1 MFRSLSIL
9 LPLPTALSHVRPVLS
24 VGLLLTT
31 LPEPFVPG
39 SARIQTS
46 DSRIWPDSSTGSTMT
61 VRSCHCGEMRA
72 TDHVTMYERRMQR
85 RRNIVDKP
93 KRLRHMLEG
102 FRQAGE
108 CDHRSSREDVRVS
121 SRLLEPIVDKA
132 EILTKLFPWM
142 IAL

>member
-1 MFRSLSIL
+1 
-9 LPLPTALSHVRPVLS
+9 
-24 VGLLLTT
+24 
-31 LPEPFVPG
+31 
-39 SARIQTS
+39 
-46 DSRIWPDSSTGSTMT
+46 
-61 VRSCHCGEMRA
+61 
-72 TDHVTMYERRMQR
+72 MYERRMQR

-93 KRLRHMLEG
+93 ERLRHMLEG

-108 CDHRSSREDVRVS
+108 CDHQSSREDVRVS